1 MIWVCRP
8 GKHGNDF
15 DQVQRYGDIFL
26 GWDGY
31 RLDLYSL
38 QTREQFKEL
47 VIKEK
52 NPSARTTIS
61 NWAGQLYSFCCE
73 MKKGDYVLVPN
84 RNAKEFLFAQIT
96 GEYRYEP
103 VRQYPHVR
111 KIDVI
116 KETVSRDQ
124 FSQSTQYSLGA
135 YRTIFKV
142 KQEDEILKVMQ
153 VEPLKKRV

>member
-15 DQVQRYGDIFL
+15 DQVQKYGDMFL

-31 RLDLYSL
+31 KLDLNAFK
-38 QTREQFKEL
+38 TREQFREL

-52 NPSARTTIS
+52 NPSARTTVS

-73 MKKGDYVLVPN
+73 MEKGDYVLIPN
-84 RNAKEFLFAQIT
+84 HNAKEFLFARIT
-96 GEYRYEP
+96 GDYRYEP
-103 VRQYPHVR
+103 DRKYPHIR

-116 KETVSRDQ
+116 KEGVSRSL

-135 YRTIFKV
+135 YRTVFKV
-142 KQEDEILKVMQ
+142 KQENEIFHVINAESLERQ
-153 VEPLKKRV
+153 V